1 MGATVCRAVT
11 EEDELELVGAIDPV
25 AAGRPLGEVTAAAGS
40 LLLGQAAY
48 LQVAGEPADLAAGQV
63 DVAIDFT
70 AIGPARENLAW
81 CAEAGVHAV
90 CGTTGFGAE
99 DIEQL
104 KELFGREDG
113 PNCVLAPNFSIGA
126 VLMMRCAELCAPY
139 FEGAEVI
146 ELHHERKKDAPSG
159 TSLETARRMSTARAA
174 ADAGAWV
181 ADPTEVFSLEGAR
194 GALGEGGIHVH
205 SVRLPGLVAHQEV
218 IFGAPGET
226 FSLRHDSTDRG
237 SFMPGVIL
245 AAKKVG
251 ELPGLTV
258 GLEKI
263 LGL

>member
-40 LLLGQAAY
+40 VLIGQAAY
-48 LQVAGEPADLAAGQV
+48 LQVAGEPADLAVGQV

-70 AIGPARENLAW
+70 AAGPARENLAW
-81 CAEAGVHAV
+81 CAQAGVHAV
-90 CGTTGFGAE
+90 CGTTGFGPE
-99 DIEQL
+99 DIERL
-104 KELFGREDG
+104 RELFGRPDG

-159 TSLETARRMSTARAA
+159 TSLETVRRMSAARSAA
-174 ADAGAWV
+174 EAGAWGD
-181 ADPTEVFSLEGAR
+181 DPTEVFSIEGAR
-194 GALGEGGIHVH
+194 GGVSDDGVHIH
-205 SVRLPGLVAHQEV
+205 SIRLPGLVAHQEV
-218 IFGAPGET
+218 IFGAAGET
-226 FSLRHDSTDRG
+226 LSLRHDSTDRG
-237 SFMPGVIL
+237 SFMPGVVL
-245 AAKKVG
+245 ATKKVA